1 MNMKETKNFFTKN
14 NRLNKGYSKPL
25 NSRELDNNFY
35 RKKFQ
40 HILPPIDVMSEY
52 ENLHPG
58 TLEKLINM
66 AQKEQIHR
74 HDLDL
79 KNLKAYEKNA
89 KISKIC
95 ALVFGI
101 FLLSSIIFLM
111 LLKEFAVTGVLV
123 LFIIGFG
130 IICSQKITK
139 KNEYIK
145 SKNYTNS

>member
-25 NSRELDNNFY
+25 NSREQDNNFY
-35 RKKFQ
+35 RKKFE

-52 ENLHPG
+52 ENIHPG
-58 TLEKLINM
+58 TLEKLISM
-66 AQKEQIHR
+66 AQKEQTHR
-74 HDLDL
+74 HALEL
-79 KNLKAYEKNA
+79 KNLEVQEKATKV
-89 KISKIC
+89 SKVC

-101 FLLSSIIFLM
+101 FLLSSIIFLI
-111 LLKEFAVTGVLV
+111 LLEKFIIAGIMI

-130 IICSQKITK
+130 MFFLRKTTK
-139 KNEYIK
+139 KNEYIR